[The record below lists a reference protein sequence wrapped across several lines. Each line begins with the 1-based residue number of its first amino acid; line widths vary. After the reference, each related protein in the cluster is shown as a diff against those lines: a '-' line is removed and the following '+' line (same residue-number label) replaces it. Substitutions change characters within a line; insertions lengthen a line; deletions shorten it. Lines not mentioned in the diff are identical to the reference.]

1 MSLSSSVIPLSLC
14 LNTSLTYFFKFSFP
28 HSSTFGSSFTDN
40 PYVLYIFSPSIHL
53 TSVYKAANMC
63 QKLVKAQI

>member
-40 PYVLYIFSPSIHL
+40 PYVLYIFSPSVHV
-53 TSVYKAANMC
+53 TSVYVAANMC